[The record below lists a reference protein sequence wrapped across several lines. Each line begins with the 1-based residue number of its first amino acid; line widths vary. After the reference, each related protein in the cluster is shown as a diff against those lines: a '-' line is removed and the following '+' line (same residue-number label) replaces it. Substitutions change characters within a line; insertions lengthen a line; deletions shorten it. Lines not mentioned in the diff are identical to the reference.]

1 MIAHDD
7 TLHADFD
14 GFLGVCY
21 ALDAFEDD
29 RAIPVFL
36 QEGYVFPAVV
46 CAWKDR
52 AGPGGD
58 SGGHVVFDFAAVLVG
73 EAPAEDGVAHADCGA
88 DVVGS

>member
-29 RAIPVFL
+29 WAVPVFL
-36 QEGYVFPAVV
+36 QEGYVFPTVV
-46 CAWKDR
+46 CAGEDC
-52 AGPGGD
+52 ASPGGD
-58 SGGHVVFDFAAVLVG
+58 GGGHVVFDLAAVLVC
-73 EAPAEDGVAHADCGA
+73 EAAAEDGVAHAYCGA